1 MSKLSRRAASSGCT
15 LNELSVA
22 GRKTNKNIFFL
33 IGSQTVKKKIGRM
46 YDTPLKHC
54 KVLIKLILKEIFL
67 VLIDEIINQQKRK
80 RKKIPL
86 IQIAYKL

>member
-1 MSKLSRRAASSGCT
+1 
-15 LNELSVA
+15 
-22 GRKTNKNIFFL
+22 
-33 IGSQTVKKKIGRM
+33 M